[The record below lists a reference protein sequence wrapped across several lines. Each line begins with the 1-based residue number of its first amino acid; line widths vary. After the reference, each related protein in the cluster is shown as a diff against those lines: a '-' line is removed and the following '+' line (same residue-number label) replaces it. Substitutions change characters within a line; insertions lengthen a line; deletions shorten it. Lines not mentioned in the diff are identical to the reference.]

1 MVVLLDD
8 VRHRNAFGK
17 ILIRIRV
24 IELVIRHFGG
34 RGVGSKHLWDGRLIQ
49 RSVWIGVRREGV
61 VWSVGRNNRI
71 GRSGSSVVPI
81 GLWESRHFII
91 IR

>member
-24 IELVIRHFGG
+24 IELNIRHFGG

-49 RSVWIGVRREGV
+49 RSVWIG
-61 VWSVGRNNRI
+61 GRNNRI